1 MSFQSVR
8 PAVVK
13 PKLLSLNAPTI
24 RNQRTLIW
32 LQDQSTKVPWTK
44 WDAIVDGVDAY
55 YKWLSY
61 ATIVG
66 MVLKDVPL
74 HADDFLENVYTISKQ
89 VPMILVSQ
97 AVLSLKSEEYWKDN
111 FDNLVHL
118 DTVLD
123 QYPIMNDKWDGTTED
138 AIAIFALLC
147 RYNRVVDCTISLAR
161 IAISNSMITVEHGI
175 KPNPVWLITQ
185 YYHSTSKERTEEIKE
200 CLRRNYECP
209 YIDTIVLITE
219 RDYSKDFAEISNANA
234 NANANAKA
242 NAKASKKAN
251 AKADKKIKQIIS
263 GKRLTYADF
272 LAYVHQYVPLN
283 TFAMLANSDIYFG
296 DSLLDLW
303 KIDLTDKMMALLR
316 WDCAKDNGL
325 STIFGPR
332 ADSQDSWIFL
342 SNSIKSRAWD
352 YSAFQIQ
359 LGQAGCDNAFAGHM
373 LRNRF
378 VLLNPALTFKT
389 FHLHNSDFRTYNKDD
404 YIRTDLYI
412 NIVPTYIIDTKQEQ
426 VPTKFQAICNE
437 VVSFEVKSSS
447 LSNEITYCTMLEK
460 EGRYKWEASVENF
473 YFEPAIPVY
482 SWKKACVTPNG
493 LVYDLY
499 RIYTG
504 KHMEEFN
511 YWRTTEIDI
520 FTPLQKCKRMFAI
533 PFADN
538 KVFLNPDTYILQ
550 YLSRCTR
557 LLVDYP
563 STSFWIPM
571 EFQSYL
577 DKFTWD
583 NAMIEGIQHMYFD
596 ENTACWAEEVVGFVP
611 SALEFGREDMSALRG
626 ILPSWTNKPSGLI
639 CTIVVDHK
647 VITHEFADKIAAFF
661 LKKDEWTIKMA
672 DVNSYAVYDDFLGAS
687 LCIFAGGKRCENVW
701 AKLWSLPLTCCV
713 IEFQQELKMDGEFQH
728 MAHVCDFKS
737 WILLLSKGT
746 TQDVNEQMMKGIE
759 KWYSKNEGE
768 LMVGPDF

>member
-8 PAVVK
+8 PATVVK
-13 PKLLSLNAPTI
+13 PKLLSLHAPTI

-32 LQDQSTKVPWTK
+32 LQDQSTHVPWTK

-66 MVLKDVPL
+66 MVLKEVPNG
-74 HADDFLENVYTISKQ
+74 DKDEFLENVYTISKK

-123 QYPIMNDKWDGTTED
+123 QYPIMNDPWDGSIED

-147 RYNRVVDCTISLAR
+147 RYNRIIDCEISLAR
-161 IAISNSMITVEHGI
+161 IAISNSMITVEHNS
-175 KPNPVWLITQ
+175 KPNSVWLITQ
-185 YYHSTSKERTEEIKE
+185 YYHAANKARTEEIKE
-200 CLRRNYECP
+200 CLRKNCECP
-209 YIDTIVLITE
+209 YIDTIVLINE
-219 RDYSKDFAEISNANA
+219 RDYSKDFATLNVTKSQRA
-234 NANANAKA
+234 
-242 NAKASKKAN
+242 
-251 AKADKKIKQIIS
+251 KIKQIVS
-263 GKRLTYADF
+263 GKRLMYSDF
-272 LAYVHQYVPLN
+272 LAYVHQYVPLH
-283 TFAMLANSDIYFG
+283 TFTILANSDIYFG

-316 WDCAKDNGL
+316 WDCPADGSL

-342 SNSIKSRAWD
+342 SNSIKSRSWD
-352 YSAFQIQ
+352 YSLFRFQ

-389 FHLHNSDFRTYNKDD
+389 YHLHNSDFRTYDKDD

-426 VPTKFQAICNE
+426 VPPKFQAICNE

-482 SWKKACVTPNG
+482 SWKKSCVTPNG

-499 RIYTG
+499 HIYTG

-511 YWRTTEIDI
+511 YWKTTDIDI

-538 KVFLNPDTYILQ
+538 NVFLNPDTYILQ

-557 LLVDYP
+557 LLRNYP
-563 STSFWIPM
+563 GTSFWIPM
-571 EFQSYL
+571 QFQSYL
-577 DKFTWD
+577 DTFTWD
-583 NAMIEGIQHMYFD
+583 TALISGLERMQFD

-626 ILPSWTNKPSGLI
+626 ILPAWSDKATGLI
-639 CTIVVDHK
+639 CVVVVDHK
-647 VITHEFADKIAAFF
+647 VITHEFADKISAFF
-661 LKKDEWTIKMA
+661 LKKDEWTIRIT
-672 DVNSYAVYDDFLGAS
+672 DVNHYAKYDDFIGAS
-687 LCIFAGGKRCENVW
+687 LCIFAGGKKCENVW
-701 AKLWSLPLTCCV
+701 AKLWALPRSCCV
-713 IEFQQELKMDGEFQH
+713 IEFQQELRMDGEFQH

-737 WILLLSKGT
+737 WVLLLSKGT
-746 TQDVNEQMMKGIE
+746 TQDVHEQIMKGIE